1 MTAERKKRH
10 LRILELITTRR
21 LGTQEELAEALRAEG
36 WSVTQSSVS
45 RDISALGLVKVE
57 GAYARPVRVT
67 RTHEDPDERRIAE
80 GLLTVDRAGE
90 ALLII
95 HTPPG
100 EANRVA
106 VALDRLAW
114 TEVLGTIAGD
124 DTIFLAVRDGRAQRE
139 IYKRLTRLGGP
150 HQRT

>member
-1 MTAERKKRH
+1 MTADRKKRH
-10 LRILELITTRR
+10 LRILEIITTRR
-21 LGTQEELAEALRAEG
+21 VETQEELAEALRAEE

-45 RDISALGLVKVE
+45 RDITSLGLLKAD
-57 GAYARPVRVT
+57 GAYVRPT
-67 RTHEDPDERRIAE
+67 RALKLHVDPDERRIAE
-80 GLLTVDRAGE
+80 GLLTVDRAGD
-90 ALLII
+90 ALIII

-114 TEVLGTIAGD
+114 TELVGTIAGD

-139 IYKRLTRLGGP
+139 VLKRLARLGG
-150 HQRT
+150 